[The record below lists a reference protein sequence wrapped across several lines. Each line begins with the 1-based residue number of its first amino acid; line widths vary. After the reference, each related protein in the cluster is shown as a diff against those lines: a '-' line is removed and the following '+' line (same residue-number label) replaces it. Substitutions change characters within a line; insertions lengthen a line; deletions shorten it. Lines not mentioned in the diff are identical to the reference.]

1 MRYVGKLI
9 DHVGRHTENP
19 RDQVTSEA
27 GISDEDF
34 LEYANFAQ
42 SRLQAAILRAYPHST
57 VFDDE
62 YTQSV
67 TSGTKSYPVS
77 SGDALY
83 GNKCRYCEYSDSGR
97 SDDYWALRYSD
108 IRELGAGAGSPTT
121 YALRNGNVILGD
133 IPNRSGY
140 LRTVFPRRLDSLDLR
155 RGRVETKTDNG
166 TYFTQITLAD
176 DSDLDA
182 DALTAAEYLCVNDKR
197 GVVTYYSLPV
207 YSYDSASR
215 IVTLDSSSAL
225 LTAGTI
231 AVGDYVT
238 VGKFSTTHSKLE
250 DPAEKYLL
258 SYMSWKIF
266 KRDSSTDAV
275 EENSELA
282 SMEEEIV
289 AVYGSASLDAQ
300 NIIISDPEWFQ

>member
-19 RDQVTSEA
+19 RDQVTDEA

-57 VFDDE
+57 VFDDD

-155 RGRVETKTDNG
+155 RGRVEATANDG
-166 TYFTQITLAD
+166 TRWTGVTLAD
-176 DSDLDA
+176 DSDLDSDALA
-182 DALTAAEYLCVNDKR
+182 DAEYFCVSDKR
-197 GVVTYYSLPV
+197 GTVTIYSVPI
-207 YSYDSASR
+207 YSYDSPSR
-215 IVTLDSSSAL
+215 VIKIDSGSPLMTTGS
-225 LTAGTI
+225 I
-231 AVGDYVT
+231 NVGDYVT
-238 VGKFSTTHSKLE
+238 IGKFSTTHSKLE